1 MDKRKVIDYLTV
13 KGFTKDKII
22 QVLNSNAM
30 RSECEKIILEYEMKM
45 AYNGYTKKEAINT
58 LQSYQQI
65 QNAAKVTAATTQKVK
80 RIK

>member
-30 RSECEKIILEYEMKM
+30 RSECEKIILST
-45 AYNGYTKKEAINT
+45 NTKCC
-58 LQSYQQI
+58 QSYSSYYSKSKK
-65 QNAAKVTAATTQKVK
+65 N
-80 RIK
+80 